1 MILKSYVFVI
11 ALVIVTTFTTFSF
24 VYALTGNSTSFGSLN
39 IDQDQ
44 VSISD
49 DALTIIQVTGTVE
62 DYSRGVAIYLEI
74 IRPDG
79 SAIEQTTQASKDGIF
94 STAILL
100 DANWIEGNYEISGIY
115 LGNTIGTA
123 LFSIDQIIGPNIPS
137 YSNIGTIEIE
147 ETELT
152 ISKNDI
158 RVDVTGNIQ
167 NYEEDE
173 TITIEITQPD
183 GTLKLYPI
191 RAEDNGD
198 YVAHLTITDEWET
211 GNYHVVSKYNDVEFG
226 SITFVLN
233 KLEIPDWIRNNAGW
247 WATGQIQD
255 SDFISGIQFLINA
268 RIIDIPD
275 LPQSTSEAEQENV
288 LPDWIRSNA
297 GWWANGMISDDDFIT
312 GIKYLVGQG
321 IIKV

>member
-1 MILKSYVFVI
+1 MLLKSYVFVI
-11 ALVIVTTFTTFSF
+11 VLVIVTAFTTFSF
-24 VYALTGNSTSFGSLN
+24 VFALTGSSTSFGSLN

-44 VSISD
+44 VSISN

-62 DYSRGVAIYLEI
+62 DYNRGVTIYLEI
-74 IRPDG
+74 IKPDG
-79 SAIEQTTQASKDGIF
+79 SAIQQTTKANNDGIF

-100 DANWIEGNYEISGIY
+100 DANWIEGNYEINGIY
-115 LGNTIGTA
+115 QDNTIGTA
-123 LFSIDQIIGPNIPS
+123 LFSINQITGPNIPS
-137 YSNIGTIEIE
+137 VTNIGTIEIE

-158 RVDVTGNIQ
+158 RVDVSGNIQ
-167 NYEEDE
+167 NYEEGE
-173 TITIEITQPD
+173 PITIEITQPD

-198 YVAHLTITDEWET
+198 YVAHLTITDEWAS
-211 GNYHVVSKYNDVEFG
+211 GNYHVVGKYNDVEIG
-226 SITFVLN
+226 SVTFVLN
-233 KLEIPDWIRNNAGW
+233 KLEIPDWIRSNAGW

-275 LPQSTSEAEQENV
+275 LPQRTSEVEKENV

-297 GWWANGMISDDDFIT
+297 GWWANGMISDNDFIT

>member
-1 MILKSYVFVI
+1 MLLKSYVFVI
-11 ALVIVTTFTTFSF
+11 VLVIVTAFTTFSF
-24 VYALTGNSTSFGSLN
+24 VFALTGSSTSFGSLN

-44 VSISD
+44 VSISN

-62 DYSRGVAIYLEI
+62 DYNRGVTIYLEI
-74 IRPDG
+74 IKPDG
-79 SAIEQTTQASKDGIF
+79 SAIQQTTKANNDGIF

-100 DANWIEGNYEISGIY
+100 DANWIEGNYEINGIY
-115 LGNTIGTA
+115 QDNTIGTA
-123 LFSIDQIIGPNIPS
+123 LFSINQITGPNIPS
-137 YSNIGTIEIE
+137 VTNIGTIEIE

-158 RVDVTGNIQ
+158 RVDVSGNIQ
-167 NYEEDE
+167 NYEEGE
-173 TITIEITQPD
+173 PITIEITQPD

-198 YVAHLTITDEWET
+198 YVAHLTITDEWAS
-211 GNYHVVSKYNDVEFG
+211 GNYHVVGKYNDVEIG
-226 SITFVLN
+226 SVTFVLN
-233 KLEIPDWIRNNAGW
+233 KLEIPDWVRSNAGW

-275 LPQSTSEAEQENV
+275 LPQRTSEVEKENV

-297 GWWANGMISDDDFIT
+297 GWWANGMISDNDFIT

>member
-1 MILKSYVFVI
+1 MLLKSCVFVI
-11 ALVIVTTFTTFSF
+11 VLVIVTAFTTFSF
-24 VYALTGNSTSFGSLN
+24 VFALTGSSTSFGSLN

-44 VSISD
+44 VSISN

-62 DYSRGVAIYLEI
+62 DYNRGVTIYLEI
-74 IRPDG
+74 IKPDG
-79 SAIEQTTQASKDGIF
+79 SAIQQTTKANNDGIF

-100 DANWIEGNYEISGIY
+100 DANWIEGNYEINGIY
-115 LGNTIGTA
+115 HDNTIGTA
-123 LFSIDQIIGPNIPS
+123 LFSINQITGPNIPS
-137 YSNIGTIEIE
+137 VTNIGTIEIE

-158 RVDVTGNIQ
+158 RVDVSGNIQ

-173 TITIEITQPD
+173 PITIEITQPD

-198 YVAHLTITDEWET
+198 YVAHLTITDEWAS
-211 GNYHVVSKYNDVEFG
+211 GNYHVVGKYNDVEIG
-226 SITFVLN
+226 SVTFVLN
-233 KLEIPDWIRNNAGW
+233 KLEIPDWVRSNAGW

-275 LPQSTSEAEQENV
+275 LPQRTSEVEKENV

-297 GWWANGMISDDDFIT
+297 GWWANGMISDNDFIT